1 MLAVQA
7 QPFARLQQREDM
19 QRETNGWSVMVLEDE
34 EELRGKIL
42 LPGLEREGFEVE
54 GVGSALALYRALS
67 LRSYDVF
74 VVDVGLPDE
83 SGFAVV
89 QHLRRLGN
97 AAIIMLTGRGGADD
111 HVHGLEQGADAY
123 LSKPV
128 SVDVL
133 AATIRSVMRRGAST
147 VAMPAPDAA
156 GWRLTAQGWRIA
168 TPAGDDVALSRA
180 ERLFLALLAEAGG
193 RVVSREAVIGHLS
206 QDEDDFDLHRL
217 EMLIHRLR
225 RKVLAGTGCELP
237 LTTVR
242 GIGYLL
248 LL

>member
-1 MLAVQA
+1 
-7 QPFARLQQREDM
+7 M
-19 QRETNGWSVMVLEDE
+19 QRDMNGWSVMVLEDE
-34 EELRGKIL
+34 EELREKFLI
-42 LPGLEREGFEVE
+42 PGLRDEGFEVD

-67 LRSYDVF
+67 LRSYDAF

-83 SGFAVV
+83 SGFAVT
-89 QHLRRLGN
+89 QHLRKLGN
-97 AAIIMLTGRGGADD
+97 AGIVMLTGRRGADD

-128 SVDVL
+128 GVAVL
-133 AATIRSVMRRGAST
+133 AATIRSVMRRTSST
-147 VAMPAPDAA
+147 AAVPPAREPNTT
-156 GWRLTAQGWRIA
+156 GWCLTANGWRIA
-168 TPAGDDVALSRA
+168 TPSGADVGLSTG
-180 ERLFLALLAEAGG
+180 ERLFLMLLAAAEGA
-193 RVVSREAVIGHLS
+193 VVTREAVIGQLGR
-206 QDEDDFDLHRL
+206 DEQDFDLHRL
-217 EMLIHRLR
+217 EMLIYRLR